1 MKPRWTPRRVKERDE
16 RRDADSPSDVAADG
30 VSPLCTVCDVRV
42 DLGFYLAGFKE
53 GRHRYCTTPEG
64 VRCLAV
70 CWECYYNPARV
81 KEALARMP
89 LEELTSRL
97 LGTYQ
102 PKLEE
107 GDA

>member
-1 MKPRWTPRRVKERDE
+1 MNEEMPTRP
-16 RRDADSPSDVAADG
+16 AIVAADG
-30 VSPLCTVCDVRV
+30 VSPLCTVCDARV

-89 LEELTSRL
+89 LEELASRL
-97 LGTYQ
+97 LGTYR
-102 PKLEE
+102 PSDRFA
-107 GDA
+107 GGA